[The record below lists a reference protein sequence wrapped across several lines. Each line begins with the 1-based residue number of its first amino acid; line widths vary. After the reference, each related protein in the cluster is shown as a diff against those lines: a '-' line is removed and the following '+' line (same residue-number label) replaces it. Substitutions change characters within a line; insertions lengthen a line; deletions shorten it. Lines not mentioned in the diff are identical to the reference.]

1 MSQNVLQH
9 LAAGVT
15 VRITCDGTVISTTQK
30 TKEGR
35 PFKIVCKRSI
45 VDEGMIRYVGSLP
58 QPRIKIQV
66 FSGHSKGN
74 FEFVFIRSDDLAQ
87 RGWRMLLKD
96 SNGGKDP
103 CFRINSPTY
112 RFEVIET

>member
-9 LAAGVT
+9 LAAGVQ
-15 VRITCDGTVISTTQK
+15 VRIVCDGTVISTTQK

-35 PFKIVCKRSI
+35 LWKMACKRSI
-45 VDEGMIRYVGSLP
+45 VDEGVIRYVGSLP
-58 QPRIKIQV
+58 QPRIRVQI

-74 FEFVFIRSDDLAQ
+74 FEFGFIRSDDPAR

-96 SNGGKDP
+96 PSNGKDF
-103 CFRINSPTY
+103 CFIINSPIY
-112 RFEVIET
+112 RFEIVA